1 MSKITRGGGLTLFWK
16 QDVDLEVDF
25 MTLNFID
32 SISNK
37 GKDDA

>member
-1 MSKITRGGGLTLFWK
+1 MSKINRVGGLALFWK

-32 SISNK
+32 AIINK